1 MVTPCG
7 LVVSGPLEGPLMEVT
22 HVWSHAILRNGNVAC
37 VPYCPNLFKIEFDI
51 PCLSFQNES

>member
-1 MVTPCG
+1 MTG
-7 LVVSGPLEGPLMEVT
+7 RTS
-22 HVWSHAILRNGNVAC
+22 ILRNGNVGC